1 LFKLSVV
8 GWMTEPEKIAA
19 PGEIWSH
26 FDLGEATKV
35 VSIVAAFAYATG
47 VIAINTYLH
56 ELGIVDFAFA
66 KPKLLLTGIMV
77 LFTYLL
83 LAFPAFFLA
92 WSMATWHGQ
101 VARRLSS
108 LRYIVI
114 LLVGSLVLLIGASVF
129 SCFQEHPAMGQSTVW
144 DVWRWTKPEHSD
156 FKKILASFLVVTEV
170 YVPIFIAAVSFYFV
184 ALLLDRERVG
194 ERSPQMSLGRFFL
207 AIAGAVFVVA
217 AIGYIV
223 VFTNTFYSVIPQEF
237 GGGQPYYQSYAVPEE
252 DLCQLQQLGIPFV
265 SGRSNVTQPLPVLHE
280 TDTMVAVW
288 LRDTSKAGWSFVV
301 TELDRNLITATKV
314 VSDTDN
320 PSLPQLTSLPCK
332 D

>member
-1 LFKLSVV
+1 
-8 GWMTEPEKIAA
+8 MTEPVKNPV

-26 FDLGEATKV
+26 FDLGEATKI

-92 WSMATWHGQ
+92 WSVATRHGQ
-101 VARRLSS
+101 MARRLSS
-108 LRYIVI
+108 LRHILI
-114 LLVGSLVLLIGASVF
+114 LLLVSLLLLLGASIF
-129 SCFQEHPAMGQSTVW
+129 SCFQVHPALGQSTVW

-156 FKKILASFLVVTEV
+156 FKKLVASLLVALEV
-170 YVPIFIAAVSFYFV
+170 YVPVFVEAVSFY
-184 ALLLDRERVG
+184 AAARLLDQERGG
-194 ERSPQMSLGRFFL
+194 EPAPQMSLRRFSL

-237 GGGQPYYQSYAVPEE
+237 GGGQPYFQSYAVPAG
-252 DLCQLQQLGIPFV
+252 DVCQLQQLGIPFL
-265 SGRSNVTQPLPVLHE
+265 SNRLNITQPLPVLHE

-288 LRDTSKAGWSFVV
+288 LRDTSKEGWSFVV

-314 VSDTDN
+314 VAGSDN
-320 PSLPQLTSLPCK
+320 PSLPQLASLPCK

>member
-1 LFKLSVV
+1 
-8 GWMTEPEKIAA
+8 MTEPEKIAA

-35 VSIVAAFAYATG
+35 VSIAAAFAYATG

-92 WSMATWHGQ
+92 WSIATWHGQ

-108 LRYIVI
+108 LRYILI
-114 LLVGSLVLLIGASVF
+114 LLVGSLVLLVGASVF
-129 SCFQEHPAMGQSTVW
+129 SCFQEHPAMGQTTVW

-156 FKKILASFLVVTEV
+156 FKRVLASLLVALKV
-170 YVPIFIAAVSFYFV
+170 YAPIFIASVSFYW
-184 ALLLDRERVG
+184 ATRLLDRERIKEPG
-194 ERSPQMSLGRFFL
+194 PQISLSRFFL
-207 AIAGAVFVVA
+207 AIAAAFFIVA
-217 AIGYIV
+217 TIGYIV
-223 VFTNTFYSVIPQEF
+223 FFTNTFYSVIPQQF
-237 GGGQPYYQSYAVPEE
+237 GGGQPYFQSYAVPEG
-252 DLCQLQQLGIPFV
+252 DVCQLQQLGIPFV
-265 SGRSNVTQPLPVLHE
+265 ADRLNVTQPLPVLHE

-288 LRDTSKAGWSFVV
+288 LRDTSKEGWSFVV
-301 TELDRNLITATKV
+301 TELDRNLIAATKV
-314 VSDTDN
+314 VADSEN
-320 PSLPQLTSLPCK
+320 PSLPQLSSLPCK

>member
-1 LFKLSVV
+1 
-8 GWMTEPEKIAA
+8 MAEPEKTSA
-19 PGEIWSH
+19 PGEMWSH

-35 VSIVAAFAYATG
+35 ISIVAAFAYATG

-92 WSMATWHGQ
+92 WSLATWHGQ
-101 VARRLSS
+101 KARRLSS
-108 LRYIVI
+108 LRHILI
-114 LLVGSLVLLIGASVF
+114 LLVGSLIFLVGASVF
-129 SCFQEHPAMGQSTVW
+129 SCFQEHPALGQSTVW
-144 DVWRWTKPEHSD
+144 DVWRWAKPEHSD
-156 FKKILASFLVVTEV
+156 LKKLLASLLVTLWV
-170 YVPIFIAAVSFYFV
+170 YAPIFIAAVSFYFV
-184 ALLLDRERVG
+184 ARLLDREGFG
-194 ERSPQMSLGRFFL
+194 ERAPQMSLRRFFL

-237 GGGQPYYQSYAVPEE
+237 GGGQPYFQSYAVPEE
-252 DLCQLQQLGIPFV
+252 DVCQLQQLGIPFI
-265 SGRSNVTQPLPVLHE
+265 SDRSNITQPLPVLHE

-288 LRDTSKAGWSFVV
+288 LRDTSKGGWSFVV

-314 VSDTDN
+314 VADTDS
-320 PSLPQLTSLPCK
+320 PSLPQLSSLPCK

>member
-1 LFKLSVV
+1 
-8 GWMTEPEKIAA
+8 MTEPVKTPVA
-19 PGEIWSH
+19 GEMWSH

-92 WSMATWHGQ
+92 WSVAARHGQ
-101 VARRLSS
+101 MARRLSS
-108 LRYIVI
+108 LRQIMI
-114 LLVGSLVLLIGASVF
+114 LFLVSLLLLLGASIF

-144 DVWRWTKPEHSD
+144 DVWRWTKPEHND
-156 FKKILASFLVVTEV
+156 FKRLLASLLVALEV
-170 YVPIFIAAVSFYFV
+170 YVPVLVAALSFY
-184 ALLLDRERVG
+184 AAARLLDQERV
-194 ERSPQMSLGRFFL
+194 EDLVPQVSLRRFSL
-207 AIAGAVFVVA
+207 AIAASVFVVA

-237 GGGQPYYQSYAVPEE
+237 GGGQPYFQSYAVPEG
-252 DLCQLQQLGIPFV
+252 DVCQLQQLGIPFM
-265 SGRSNVTQPLPVLHE
+265 SNRLNITQPLPVLHE

-288 LRDTSKAGWSFVV
+288 LRDTSKEGWSFVV

-314 VSDTDN
+314 VAGSDN
-320 PSLPQLTSLPCK
+320 PSLPQLSSLPCK